1 MTQKSVET
9 NVKDEELIRIR
20 RDQLVK
26 AAVKLFTEKGFH
38 RTTTREIAKA
48 SGFSIGTLYEYI
60 RSKED
65 ALFLVCDD
73 IYNKVSEKLKLSMA
87 VKGSGLTS
95 LENAIKGCIH
105 VMDDM
110 QDEVLVMYQEAKSLS
125 KESLS
130 YVLNKEKDMAYYFK
144 EVLDHCVQNGALTM
158 TEKEKT
164 FFAHQILVQCQMWA
178 FRRWSLRKDFTI
190 EEYKDLQVNAI
201 INGLSAYKMKF
212 KKEDKKG
219 GEVQGADVSST

>member
-65 ALFLVCDD
+65 VLYLVCDD

-87 VKGSGLTS
+87 LKGSGLQS

-105 VMDDM
+105 VMDEM

-144 EVLDHCVQNGALTM
+144 EVLDHCVQNGALKLN
-158 TEKEKT
+158 EKEST
-164 FFAHQILVQCQMWA
+164 FFSHQILVQCQMWA
-178 FRRWSLRKDFTI
+178 FRRWTLRKEFTI
-190 EEYKDLQVNAI
+190 EDYKALQVKAI
-201 INGLSAYKMKF
+201 LNGLSAYRGNKG
-212 KKEDKKG
+212 ED
-219 GEVQGADVSST
+219 

>member
-65 ALFLVCDD
+65 VLYLVCDD

-87 VKGSGLTS
+87 LKGSGLQS

-105 VMDDM
+105 VMDEM

-144 EVLDHCVQNGALTM
+144 EVLDHCVQNGALKLN
-158 TEKEKT
+158 EKEST
-164 FFAHQILVQCQMWA
+164 FFSHQILVQCQMWA
-178 FRRWSLRKDFTI
+178 FRRWTLRKEFTI
-190 EEYKDLQVNAI
+190 EEYKALQVQAI
-201 INGLSAYKMKF
+201 LNGLSAYRGNKG
-212 KKEDKKG
+212 ED
-219 GEVQGADVSST
+219 

>member
-65 ALFLVCDD
+65 VLYLVCDD

-87 VKGSGLTS
+87 LKGSGLQS

-105 VMDDM
+105 VMDEM

-144 EVLDHCVQNGALTM
+144 EVLDHCVQNGALKLN
-158 TEKEKT
+158 EKEST
-164 FFAHQILVQCQMWA
+164 FFSHQILVQCQMWA
-178 FRRWSLRKDFTI
+178 FRRWTLRKEFTI
-190 EEYKDLQVNAI
+190 EEYKALQVQAI
-201 INGLSAYKMKF
+201 LNGLSAYRGN
-212 KKEDKKG
+212 KEED
-219 GEVQGADVSST
+219 